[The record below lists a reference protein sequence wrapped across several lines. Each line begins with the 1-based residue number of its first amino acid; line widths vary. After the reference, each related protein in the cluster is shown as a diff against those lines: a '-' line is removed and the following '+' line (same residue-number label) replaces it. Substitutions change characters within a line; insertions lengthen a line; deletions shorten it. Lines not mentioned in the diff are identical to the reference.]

1 MAIAKKQTAQII
13 PFRKRHSRTLAPVDV
28 VGAKFL
34 DSIAANEEVM
44 VLVKKFTRDDLRSAA
59 QNRLM
64 WMWYTDM
71 EKTTVNEWSGRSK
84 EDWHFEMKRRFL
96 VPIFERDD
104 DAYALML
111 VALRNVYK
119 SGMKQEAEALHK
131 HIVSETST
139 TDADVKQFTEYLNE
153 IHRFCGMNGIWLRT
167 DQRLFDE
174 AMGVNA

>member
-1 MAIAKKQTAQII
+1 MAAAKQKKT
-13 PFRKRHSRTLAPVDV
+13 PMLFLRKLYSSFVPVDS
-28 VGAKFL
+28 ATAEAME
-34 DSIAANEEVM
+34 SIPANEEHYFSM
-44 VLVKKFTRDDLRSAA
+44 LKLTKEDIRSAA

-71 EKTTVNEWSGRSK
+71 EKTTVNEWAGRSK

-104 DAYALML
+104 EGYALTL

-119 SGMKQEAEALHK
+119 SGMKKESEALHK
-131 HIVSETST
+131 HIVNETST

-153 IHRFCGMNGIWLRT
+153 ISRFCGMNGIWLRT
-167 DQRLFDE
+167 DQHLWDS
-174 AMGVNA
+174 AMGVV